1 MVKREP
7 GQQKTP
13 NKFQRPKFNN
23 NNNRNKFSNKQ
34 TFGILN
40 RSKVIKKKRPTNN
53 NSAVR
58 IANNANGAIGNRGR
72 NKQQQLNKFRLQRRR
87 NNQALTNGEVRA
99 KLANKNR
106 GVATPKALFKRP
118 QAVLNRFD

>member
-1 MVKREP
+1 M
-7 GQQKTP
+7 
-13 NKFQRPKFNN
+13 
-23 NNNRNKFSNKQ
+23 
-34 TFGILN
+34 
-40 RSKVIKKKRPTNN
+40 
-53 NSAVR
+53 R
-58 IANNANGAIGNRGR
+58 IANNANGAIGNRGH

-106 GVATPKALFKRP
+106 GVATPKNVFKRP